1 MNIITTARHFSLDA
15 EDREFAHQR
24 LERVGRFL
32 RDGERSRVEA
42 HLTITAEKNENRHV
56 AEILLRVRRHELVS
70 REEGIDPRDAV
81 ELAVDGLERQM
92 RRIADRTAERRKG
105 DRQRTADAVPA
116 PAPAPADDDEYD
128 WLVDGVVED

>member
-1 MNIITTARHFSLDA
+1 MNIITTARHFALDS
-15 EDREFAHQR
+15 DDKEFALQR

-32 RDGERSRVEA
+32 RERERNGVEA
-42 HLTITAEKNENRHV
+42 HLTITAEKNRHV

-70 REEGIDPRDAV
+70 REEGADPRYAV

-105 DRQRTADAVPA
+105 DRQRTADAVP
-116 PAPAPADDDEYD
+116 PETPGGDEDEYD
-128 WLVDGVVED
+128 WLADGALED

>member
-24 LERVGRFL
+24 LERVARFL
-32 RDGERSRVEA
+32 RERERNGVEA

-70 REEGIDPRDAV
+70 REEGTDPRGAV
-81 ELAVDGLERQM
+81 ELAVDALERQM

-116 PAPAPADDDEYD
+116 PAPVDDEEYD
-128 WLVDGVVED
+128 WLTDGAVED

>member
-1 MNIITTARHFSLDA
+1 MNIITTARHFALDS
-15 EDREFAHQR
+15 DDKEFALQR

-32 RDGERSRVEA
+32 RERERNGVEA
-42 HLTITAEKNENRHV
+42 HLTITAEKNRHV

-70 REEGIDPRDAV
+70 REEGADPRDAV

-116 PAPAPADDDEYD
+116 PSPAPADDDEYD
-128 WLVDGVVED
+128 WLTDGTVED

>member
-15 EDREFAHQR
+15 EDRQFALER

-32 RDGERSRVEA
+32 RDGERNRVEA

-70 REEGIDPRDAV
+70 REEGADPRDAV
-81 ELAVDGLERQM
+81 ELAVGGLERQM

-116 PAPAPADDDEYD
+116 PSPAPADDEEYD
-128 WLVDGVVED
+128 WLTDGPVED

>member
-15 EDREFAHQR
+15 DDRQFAHQR
-24 LERVGRFL
+24 LERVARFL
-32 RDGERSRVEA
+32 RERERNGVEA

-70 REEGIDPRDAV
+70 REEGTDPRGAV
-81 ELAVDGLERQM
+81 ELAVDALERQM

-116 PAPAPADDDEYD
+116 PAPADDEEYD
-128 WLVDGVVED
+128 WLTDGLVED

>member
-1 MNIITTARHFSLDA
+1 MNIITTARHFSLDT
-15 EDREFAHQR
+15 EDRQFAHQR

-42 HLTITAEKNENRHV
+42 HLTITAEKNRHV

-70 REEGIDPRDAV
+70 REEGTDPRDAV

-92 RRIADRTAERRKG
+92 RRIADRTAEQRKG

-116 PAPAPADDDEYD
+116 PAPVDDDEYD

>member
-15 EDREFAHQR
+15 DDRQFAHER
-24 LERVGRFL
+24 LARVGRFL
-32 RDGERSRVEA
+32 RERERNGVEA
-42 HLTITAEKNENRHV
+42 HLTITAEKNQNRHV

-70 REEGIDPRDAV
+70 REEGADPRDAV

-116 PAPAPADDDEYD
+116 AAPAPADDDEYD
-128 WLVDGVVED
+128 WLVDGTVED

>member
-15 EDREFAHQR
+15 EDRQFAHQR
-24 LERVGRFL
+24 LERVARFL
-32 RDGERSRVEA
+32 RERERNGVEA

-70 REEGIDPRDAV
+70 REEGTDPRGAV
-81 ELAVDGLERQM
+81 ELAVDALERQM

-116 PAPAPADDDEYD
+116 PAPADDDEYD
-128 WLVDGVVED
+128 WLTDGAVED

>member
-1 MNIITTARHFSLDA
+1 MNIITTARHFSLDT

-24 LERVGRFL
+24 LERVARFL
-32 RDGERSRVEA
+32 RDGERNRVEA

-70 REEGIDPRDAV
+70 REEGTDPRDAV

-105 DRQRTADAVPA
+105 DRQRTADAVPT
-116 PAPAPADDDEYD
+116 PSPAPADDDEYD
-128 WLVDGVVED
+128 WLTDGTVED